1 MNLSYVKNLNFRII
15 KFLFKKISLKTKMSK
30 NKKINFAQQE
40 EELTNMIGRLRTVTD
55 MTHKQLNK

>member
-1 MNLSYVKNLNFRII
+1 
-15 KFLFKKISLKTKMSK
+15 MSK

-55 MTHKQLNK
+55 LTHKQLNK

>member
-1 MNLSYVKNLNFRII
+1 MNLSYVKNLNLRII
-15 KFLFKKISLKTKMSK
+15 KFLLKKFSLKAKMSK

>member
-1 MNLSYVKNLNFRII
+1 MNLSYVKNLNLRII
-15 KFLFKKISLKTKMSK
+15 KFLLKKFSLKTKMSK